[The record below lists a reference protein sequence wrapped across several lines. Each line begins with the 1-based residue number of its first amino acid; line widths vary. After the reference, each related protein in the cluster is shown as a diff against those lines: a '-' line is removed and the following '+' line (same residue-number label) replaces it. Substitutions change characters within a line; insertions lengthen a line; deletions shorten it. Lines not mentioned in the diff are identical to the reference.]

1 MHLYFSDFSTA
12 ERIAEQIRS
21 LTKDYR
27 VGFGSFSDK
36 PIAPFSAEVSSYL
49 GRGYN
54 TYNVPYS
61 FEHKVFL

>member
-36 PIAPFSAEVSSYL
+36 PVAPFSAEVSSYQ
-49 GRGYN
+49 
-54 TYNVPYS
+54 
-61 FEHKVFL
+61 KW